1 MASANGPH
9 PEERPSAASRRTHA
23 VAKIPDIT
31 DQCMTQDIAGNV
43 IDAITS
49 RRSVRAYLDR
59 PVPRETLRELLRIAA
74 QAPSGSNIQPWRVH
88 VLTGPAL
95 DRLRGA
101 MRQSF
106 LAGDP
111 HEREYK
117 YYTDPVLEP
126 FRTRQRA
133 CGWGLYGLLG
143 IARGDR
149 EKSRAYRATNYEF
162 FGAPAGMVF
171 TIDRQLELGSWL
183 DYGMFLQSIM
193 VAARGFGLHTCSE
206 ASIAEFP
213 AIIRAQLGVPDDETV
228 ICGMALGYADPAAV
242 INRFQPARE
251 AVETFARFHE

>member
-1 MASANGPH
+1 MTAD
-9 PEERPSAASRRTHA
+9 AASNI
-23 VAKIPDIT
+23 VE
-31 DQCMTQDIAGNV
+31 
-43 IDAITS
+43 AITS
-49 RRSVRAYLDR
+49 RRSVRAYRDT
-59 PVPRETLRELLRIAA
+59 PVPRETLHELLRIAA

-88 VLTGPAL
+88 VLTGAAL

-106 LAGDP
+106 LADDP

-117 YYTDPVLEP
+117 YYTDPLVEP

-193 VAARGFGLHTCSE
+193 VAARGFGLHTCPE

-213 AIIRAQLGVPDDETV
+213 AIIRAQLVVPDAETI
-228 ICGMALGYADPAAV
+228 ICGLALGYADHAAV
-242 INRFQPARE
+242 INRFQPDRE
-251 AVETFARFHE
+251 AVESFATFHE

>member
-1 MASANGPH
+1 MTDDIA
-9 PEERPSAASRRTHA
+9 PSAAE
-23 VAKIPDIT
+23 
-31 DQCMTQDIAGNV
+31 
-43 IDAITS
+43 AITS

-59 PVPRETLRELLRIAA
+59 KVPRATLDEILRIAA

-88 VLTGPAL
+88 VLTGAAL

-193 VAARGFGLHTCSE
+193 VAARSFGLHTCPE

-213 AIIRAQLGVPDDETV
+213 AIIRAQLGVPDDEMV
-228 ICGMALGYADPAAV
+228 ICGLALGYADDDAV

-251 AVETFARFHE
+251 AVESFVTFHE